1 MQEAVSRDGGGVKK
15 FQVFGLL
22 MGSFLFASCSVLP
35 SFDDSR
41 ADYQLDRSKFR
52 DLSPEQSKVKISLW
66 DQKAWL
72 LNEKDEAVLETDI
85 ATGVDGKVTPTG
97 VFPVLERLKTKRSNA
112 YGRYVRTDSREVVVE
127 KAWDH
132 VGDPPVGTE
141 YEGISMPYWMRLTW
155 DGIGMHVGKFPK
167 RTRSSFG
174 CVRVVEKAQTLIF
187 EKTKLGTPVE
197 VVSGSLMEIYH
208 VD

>member
-1 MQEAVSRDGGGVKK
+1 MKK
-15 FQVFGLL
+15 FQVFSLL
-22 MGSFLFASCSVLP
+22 VGAILVSSCAVLP
-35 SFDDSR
+35 SFDNTQ

-52 DLSPEQSKVKISLW
+52 NLSPEQSKVKISLW

-72 LNEKDEAVLETDI
+72 LNEKGEAVLETDI
-85 ATGVDGKVTPTG
+85 ATGVDGKETPTG
-97 VFPVLERLKTKRSNA
+97 GFPVLERLETKRSNA
-112 YGRYVRTDSREVVVE
+112 YGRFVRKDTREVVVE
-127 KAWDH
+127 KSWDH
-132 VGDPPVGTE
+132 IGAPPEGTE

-155 DGIGMHVGKFPK
+155 DGVGMHVGEFPK

-208 VD
+208 LD